1 MYITASSVVKVA
13 SLVAIPRQIGAA
25 RIAPRVRTTT
35 KAGRPKGSV
44 IRPAAKAAVTA
55 VPATTPRR
63 WYTGRPARWSM
74 RVSSHSAAA
83 LAITTRALKIHPGAL
98 NTMIKNTGS
107 STTVLATRFS
117 RAGLGFSRARLAAVA
132 TSHPTE
138 SAIALLKV
146 GDRAVEVG
154 GAEVGP
160 QDRRDPQL
168 GVGDLPQQEVR
179 DAHLAAG
186 ANQEIGVGHAV
197 GVQRAADVSLADV
210 LGGQLTGSHLS
221 SQRAEGVEQL

>member
-1 MYITASSVVKVA
+1 
-13 SLVAIPRQIGAA
+13 
-25 RIAPRVRTTT
+25 
-35 KAGRPKGSV
+35 
-44 IRPAAKAAVTA
+44 
-55 VPATTPRR
+55 
-63 WYTGRPARWSM
+63 
-74 RVSSHSAAA
+74 AA

-117 RAGLGFSRARLAAVA
+117 RAGPGYSGGGLAAGA

-160 QDRRDPQL
+160 QDRCDPQL
-168 GVGDLPQQEVR
+168 GVSDLPQQEVG

-186 ANQEIGVGHAV
+186 ANQQIGVGHAV
-197 GVQRAADVSLADV
+197 GVQRAADVGLADV
-210 LGGQLTGSHLS
+210 LGRQITRPHLS
-221 SQRAEGVEQL
+221 GQRAER

>member
-1 MYITASSVVKVA
+1 
-13 SLVAIPRQIGAA
+13 
-25 RIAPRVRTTT
+25 
-35 KAGRPKGSV
+35 
-44 IRPAAKAAVTA
+44 
-55 VPATTPRR
+55 
-63 WYTGRPARWSM
+63 TGRPARWSI
-74 RVSSHSAAA
+74 RVSSQSAAA

-98 NTMIKNTGS
+98 TTMTRNTGS

-117 RAGLGFSRARLAAVA
+117 KAGLGYSRGRLAVVA

-146 GDRAVEVG
+146 GDRPVEVG

-168 GVGDLPQQEVR
+168 GVGDLPQQEVG

-186 ANQEIGVGHAV
+186 ANQGIGVAHPRAV
-197 GVQRAADVSLADV
+197 RRA
-210 LGGQLTGSHLS
+210 
-221 SQRAEGVEQL
+221 